1 MICINESWGIEADQC
16 NWILKKLTKSEK
28 NGELWKTVGFY
39 PTLEQLLH
47 SYTDKR
53 TKSIASKDI
62 HLDGVLACLQG
73 LQDVIAKEIRALG
86 NFSKTVCMEKE
97 ESDFFD

>member
-1 MICINESWGIEADQC
+1 MIYINESWGIEADQC

-28 NGELWKTVGFY
+28 NGELWRTVGFY
-39 PTLEQLLH
+39 PTLEQLLC

-53 TKSIASKDI
+53 TKSLANKDI
-62 HLDGVLACLQG
+62 HLDEVITCLRG
-73 LQDVIAKEIRALG
+73 LQDMVAKEIKALG
-86 NFSKTVCMEKE
+86 NFSKTVYMEKE

>member
-1 MICINESWGIEADQC
+1 MIYINGSWGIEADQC

-28 NGELWKTVGFY
+28 KGELWRTVGFY
-39 PTLEQLLH
+39 PTLEQLLY

-53 TKSIASKDI
+53 IKSLASKDI
-62 HLDGVLACLQG
+62 HLDGVLVGLQG
-73 LQDVIAKEIRALG
+73 LRDAIAKEIKALG